1 MPPDLDRQDSTA
13 SNISHQDSIIRQ
25 TSIQSTTSEKMDV
38 DLVRQDSTQQ
48 AQAPKEK
55 KISLDKEVEKDKDK
69 KEEKKPEEKKPE
81 EPPFETLHNPA
92 RVTAAQQKFITWESE
107 QRYIPI
113 KKQLA
118 GIVMLRDTRPED
130 PEKIVITKAPT
141 VGIPGISEDEPE
153 PPEPFT
159 FTRYL

>member
-1 MPPDLDRQDSTA
+1 MHQRQQKRK
-13 SNISHQDSIIRQ
+13 IKI
-25 TSIQSTTSEKMDV
+25 KK
-38 DLVRQDSTQQ
+38 L
-48 AQAPKEK
+48 K
-55 KISLDKEVEKDKDK
+55 KIKIK
-69 KEEKKPEEKKPE
+69 KWKKKKPE

-92 RVTAAQQKFITWESE
+92 RVTAAQQRFITWETD

-159 FTRYL
+159 FTRYP

>member
-1 MPPDLDRQDSTA
+1 L
-13 SNISHQDSIIRQ
+13 
-25 TSIQSTTSEKMDV
+25 
-38 DLVRQDSTQQ
+38 
-48 AQAPKEK
+48 K
-55 KISLDKEVEKDKDK
+55 KIKIK
-69 KEEKKPEEKKPE
+69 KWKKKKPE

-92 RVTAAQQKFITWESE
+92 RVTAAQQRFITWETD

-159 FTRYL
+159 FTRYP

>member
-1 MPPDLDRQDSTA
+1 
-13 SNISHQDSIIRQ
+13 
-25 TSIQSTTSEKMDV
+25 
-38 DLVRQDSTQQ
+38 
-48 AQAPKEK
+48 
-55 KISLDKEVEKDKDK
+55 
-69 KEEKKPEEKKPE
+69 
-81 EPPFETLHNPA
+81 
-92 RVTAAQQKFITWESE
+92 VTAAQQKFITWEPN

-118 GIVMLRDTRPED
+118 GIVMLRDSRPDD

-159 FTRYL
+159 FTRYQ